1 MSDDT
6 KTIPHSNVITEENTL
21 KFDGFGFF
29 SWVRLWWV
37 EMNGII
43 KVNINIDEHEEHEEE
58 EEEDLS
64 RTA

>member
-6 KTIPHSNVITEENTL
+6 KTIAHSNVITEENTL
-21 KFDGFGFF
+21 KLMVLVFLVGLGFG
-29 SWVRLWWV
+29 WVGGNEW
-37 EMNGII
+37 NYI
-43 KVNINIDEHEEHEEE
+43 NINEHEEHEEE

>member
-29 SWVRLWWV
+29 SWVRLWVWL
-37 EMNGII
+37 GGW
-43 KVNINIDEHEEHEEE
+43 K
-58 EEEDLS
+58 
-64 RTA
+64 

>member
-21 KFDGFGFF
+21 ELMVLVFLVGLGSGFG
-29 SWVRLWWV
+29 WV

-43 KVNINIDEHEEHEEE
+43 
-58 EEEDLS
+58 
-64 RTA
+64 